1 MHTPPRSGHTDI
13 NRLSNWDLLRSLCM
27 LAVVVVHCGSYL
39 GPLAGIDAGRIV
51 SRAVILCDPIFFA
64 LSGFFSIRPLKT
76 SLSKYYS
83 HKVSTIILPLVVY
96 SIVLYLYAAGLS
108 GASIHSYIAYF
119 SGVLTPWWFIPALIP
134 FLLIA
139 PFLYWLFEKISD
151 RQAKTIA
158 TIASVL
164 TAWGLISY
172 VLTWALRSSGHETL
186 VLVVGILQR
195 FVPTVMIPGSGY
207 FAYFCLGYFFRR
219 FAPSTSGATRKKLI
233 VIGLCAWVI
242 DVACTYFG
250 VDRFD
255 PNFPWLFATIA
266 VLFFGRIRI
275 TNVGAQRAFEWTGR
289 RLYSIYLLQYTA
301 IAIVAPFAY
310 DTLLAGGIGGFIA
323 PIRLLVW
330 VGVVVESYALSLTV
344 ASLVDVTLLKLVLAG
359 YDGIAKRV
367 VRWFGTTGR

>member
-1 MHTPPRSGHTDI
+1 MRTPRSGHTDI

-39 GPLAGIDAGRIV
+39 GPLAGIDAGCIV
-51 SRAVILCDPIFFA
+51 SRAAILCDPIFFA
-64 LSGFFSIRPLKT
+64 LSGYFSIRPLKT

-96 SIVLYLYAAGLS
+96 SIVLYLYATGLS

-119 SGVLTPWWFIPALIP
+119 SDVLTPWWFIPTLIP

-139 PFLYWLFEKISD
+139 PFLYWLFEKLND
-151 RQAKTIA
+151 RQAKTIT
-158 TIASVL
+158 TIACVL
-164 TAWGLISY
+164 TAWGFISY
-172 VLTWALRSSGHETL
+172 ALTWALRSSRHETVAL
-186 VLVVGILQR
+186 AVSILQR

-219 FAPSTSGATRKKLI
+219 FAPNTLGVTRKKLI

-242 DVACTYFG
+242 DVVCVYFG

-266 VLFFGRIRI
+266 VLFLFDRIRI
-275 TNVGAQRAFEWTGR
+275 TNVSARRALEWTGR
-289 RLYSIYLLQYTA
+289 RSYSIYLLQYTA

-310 DTLLAGGIGGFIA
+310 DTLLAGGIGSFIA

-330 VGVVVESYALSLTV
+330 VGVVVGSYALSLAV
-344 ASLVDVTLLKLVLAG
+344 ASLVDVTLLKLVQVG
-359 YDGIAKRV
+359 YDGIANRV
-367 VRWFGTTGR
+367 VRWFGAVER